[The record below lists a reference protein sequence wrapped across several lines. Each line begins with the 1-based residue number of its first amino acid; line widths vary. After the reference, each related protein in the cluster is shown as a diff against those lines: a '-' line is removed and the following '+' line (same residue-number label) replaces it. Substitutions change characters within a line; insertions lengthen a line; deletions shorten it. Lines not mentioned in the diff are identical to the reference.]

1 VTSPDAHFRPSVD
14 PGVSVGEDGAFAV
27 CLACRVMRSTQMRR
41 IGLAGVFALVLAL
54 FGLAPGASA
63 AEAGPADLTFTTDSA
78 TTTPGGTVNLSMTLT
93 NNNTYDVWFIYQ
105 TIEPTWLTTQ
115 RPDLKYSFTGCSL
128 ATAAGSV
135 PCSGTGPAN
144 LGTNYG
150 ATIPPGQSRTV
161 TLTLQVAADS
171 GCNGNIGFYS
181 YFYAEFSDSTSTSG
195 GPVYTPETRV
205 VCA

>member
-1 VTSPDAHFRPSVD
+1 
-14 PGVSVGEDGAFAV
+14 
-27 CLACRVMRSTQMRR
+27 MRSTQMRR
-41 IGLAGVFALVLAL
+41 IGLAGVLALVLAL
-54 FGLAPGASA
+54 FGLAPSASA
-63 AEAGPADLTFTTDSA
+63 AEAGPTDLTFTTDSA

-93 NNNTYDVWFIYQ
+93 NNNTYDVWFIHQ

-205 VCA
+205 LCA

>member
-1 VTSPDAHFRPSVD
+1 
-14 PGVSVGEDGAFAV
+14 
-27 CLACRVMRSTQMRR
+27 MRSPLKRR
-41 IGLAGVFALVLAL
+41 LGLSAALALVLAV
-54 FGLAPGASA
+54 FGVAPSASA
-63 AEAGPADLTFTTDSA
+63 ADPAPAELTFATDSA
-78 TTTPGGTVNLSMTLT
+78 TTTPGGRVNLSMTIT
-93 NNNTYDVWFIYQ
+93 NNKTYDVWFVYQ

-115 RPDLKYSFTGCSL
+115 RPDLKYGFTGCSL
-128 ATAAGSV
+128 ATAAGST
-135 PCSGTGPAN
+135 PCSGTGPAD

-181 YFYAEFSDSTSTSG
+181 YFYAEFSDSTNISG

-205 VCA
+205 LCA

>member
-1 VTSPDAHFRPSVD
+1 
-14 PGVSVGEDGAFAV
+14 
-27 CLACRVMRSTQMRR
+27 MRSTQMRR
-41 IGLAGVFALVLAL
+41 IGLAGILALVLAM
-54 FGLAPGASA
+54 FGLAPTASA
-63 AEAGPADLTFTTDSA
+63 AEPGPADLTFTTDSA
-78 TTTPGGTVNLSMTLT
+78 TATPGGTVNLSMTLT
-93 NNNTYDVWFIYQ
+93 NNRTYDVWFIYQ

-135 PCSGTGPAN
+135 PCTGTGPTN

-181 YFYAEFSDSTSTSG
+181 YFYAEFSDSANTSG

-205 VCA
+205 LCA